1 MTGFRHTVTNNTR
14 LDIERES
21 ETAPSASGQNPK
33 KEPCFGRTAN
43 RRCVLRNHL
52 RSRLRQKL
60 DRYKEHNRRSM

>member
-33 KEPCFGRTAN
+33 KGT
-43 RRCVLRNHL
+43 VLR
-52 RSRLRQKL
+52 Q
-60 DRYKEHNRRSM
+60 DR